1 MAPYVAGYRAP
12 KKVLDMC
19 DAMSLRYSL
28 SSRFRWGPF
37 KFIEYLESKR
47 LERYEPE
54 ISGKF
59 DLSLVASSEDR
70 KFLEKNLGIPVVEV
84 VENGFEPRRPGV

>member
-1 MAPYVAGYRAP
+1 MEAKYDLFFCHLIRMAPYVAGYRAP

-28 SSRFRWGPF
+28 SSRFRRGPF

-54 ISGKF
+54 ISEKF
-59 DLSLVASSEDR
+59 DLSLIASLED
-70 KFLEKNLGIPVVEV
+70 KNS
-84 VENGFEPRRPGV
+84 